1 MATVAAS
8 NFAST
13 RSLVN
18 YGVISGAESK
28 TKHGRMLKYAT
39 AHEGLRPLNQVDEL
53 RVKIMGKVAARQAT
67 SYKTF
72 KSRNARSSGIIVCGS
87 GMNLVF
93 VGTEVGPWS
102 KTGGLGDVLGGLPPA
117 MAVSF
122 VFISFVS
129 FFLSQ
134 INALNDMINWLVF
147 SLQSILHLARPMGI
161 V

>member
-1 MATVAAS
+1 MATVAAAS

-13 RSLVN
+13 SSLVN
-18 YGVISGAESK
+18 NGVTSGAESK
-28 TKHGRMLKYAT
+28 AKLGRILKCTT

-53 RVKIMGKVAARQAT
+53 RVKIRQAR

-122 VFISFVS
+122 VFS
-129 FFLSQ
+129 FFL
-134 INALNDMINWLVF
+134 LTDKM
-147 SLQSILHLARPMGI
+147 H
-161 V
+161 